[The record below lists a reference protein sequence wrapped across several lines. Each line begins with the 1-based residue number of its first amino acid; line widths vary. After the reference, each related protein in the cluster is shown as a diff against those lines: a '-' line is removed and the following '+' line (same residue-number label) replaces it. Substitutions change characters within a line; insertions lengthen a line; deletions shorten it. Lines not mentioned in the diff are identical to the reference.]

1 MISSGRHLHRVLTIG
16 AALAALHLA
25 PGAAR
30 AYDGFGWFGGFN
42 FIPSPGQFL
51 NEHANIRAAQG
62 QQARPSHSPYA
73 GNPNSYINKIR
84 DPGFIP
90 RYDVGHR
97 RPPAYRSEVTASRVD
112 PTAATQPAPTPPV
125 ARPVVPLASFFDAML
140 TLVWPSESPVE
151 GKLKEKRDISDQ
163 ACLVVLKETKQQK
176 VATIGSVTT
185 ARNRLLDYGQPALQ
199 MIRAQS
205 TPRIADSFHLF
216 MLSLYES
223 LAQAATPP

>member
-1 MISSGRHLHRVLTIG
+1 MISNGRRLHGVIVVG
-16 AALAALHLA
+16 AALASLHL
-25 PGAAR
+25 GSTAAQ
-30 AYDGFGWFGGFN
+30 AYFGFGFGGFMV
-42 FIPSPGQFL
+42 PSPTGFI
-51 NEHANIRAAQG
+51 NDHAAIRAAQG
-62 QQARPSHSPYA
+62 QQPRPSHSPYA
-73 GNPNSYINKIR
+73 GNPNAYINKIR
-84 DPGFIP
+84 DPSFVP

-97 RPPAYRSEVTASRVD
+97 RPPGYQQALTASRVE
-112 PTAATQPAPTPPV
+112 PTAASAPPAVPPV
-125 ARPVVPLASFFDAML
+125 ARPIVPLASFFDAML

-151 GKLKEKRDISDQ
+151 GDLKEKRDISDQ
-163 ACLVVLKETKQQK
+163 SSLVVLKETQQQK

-185 ARNRLLDYGQPALQ
+185 ARNRLIDYGQPALQ